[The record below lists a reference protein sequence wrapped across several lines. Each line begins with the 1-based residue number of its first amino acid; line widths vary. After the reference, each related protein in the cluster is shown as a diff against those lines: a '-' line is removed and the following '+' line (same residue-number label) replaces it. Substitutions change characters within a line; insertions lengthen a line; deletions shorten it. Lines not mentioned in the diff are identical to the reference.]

1 MKYPQ
6 TSKQTLSETLRRLT
20 IRRAHLEANNPRLMT
35 RSYGEH
41 ARIERQIQTLKKQL
55 EVQA

>member
-6 TSKQTLSETLRRLT
+6 TTRQTLSETLRRLT

-35 RSYGEH
+35 RSVGEH
-41 ARIERQIQTLKKQL
+41 ARIERQISTIKRQL
-55 EVQA
+55 EVAQ